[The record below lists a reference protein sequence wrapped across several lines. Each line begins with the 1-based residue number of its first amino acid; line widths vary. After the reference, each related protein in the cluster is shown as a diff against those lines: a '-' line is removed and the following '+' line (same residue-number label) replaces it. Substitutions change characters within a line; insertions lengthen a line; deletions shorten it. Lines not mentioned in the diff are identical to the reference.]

1 MVGLKTI
8 KVLVLA
14 LFFMSCGN
22 EDAPENLISE
32 EVMVDLI
39 CETHILESKV
49 GRMNLNSYD
58 SSHVAFQYLQKKLW
72 EEKGVDSLQYNE
84 SYEYYAKYPK
94 LFTEIY
100 QKVEDNLEAMEN
112 KAKGIET
119 AEPISI
125 E

>member
-1 MVGLKTI
+1 MKII

-14 LFFMSCGN
+14 LFFTSCGN

-32 EVMVDLI
+32 DVMVDLVTQ
-39 CETHILESKV
+39 THILEAQV

-58 SSHVAFQYLQKKLW
+58 SARVAFQYLENKLW
-72 EEKGVDSLQYNE
+72 MEFGVDSAQYNE

-94 LFTEIY
+94 LFTQIY
-100 QKVEDNLEAMEN
+100 ERVEDKLDAMEN
-112 KAKGIET
+112 EAKEIET
-119 AEPISI
+119 AEPITR

>member
-1 MVGLKTI
+1 MKVN

-14 LFFMSCGN
+14 LFLMSCGN
-22 EDAPENLISE
+22 EDAPKNLIPK
-32 EVMVDLI
+32 EVMVDMI
-39 CETHILESKV
+39 CQTHILESKV

-58 SSHVAFQYLQKKLW
+58 SAHVAFQYLQKRIW
-72 EEKGVDSLQYNE
+72 EENGVDSVQYNE

-100 QKVEDNLEAMEN
+100 EKVEENLEAME
-112 KAKGIET
+112 KEAKGIKTTES
-119 AEPISI
+119 ISI